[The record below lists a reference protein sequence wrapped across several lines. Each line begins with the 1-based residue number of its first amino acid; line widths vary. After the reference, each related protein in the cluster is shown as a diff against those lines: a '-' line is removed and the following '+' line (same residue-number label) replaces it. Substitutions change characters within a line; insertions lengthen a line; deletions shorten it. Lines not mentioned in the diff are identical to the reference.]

1 MTMSETGSQTLV
13 NPKTGDLAF
22 KIFSFESVNHF
33 DHVQRLGYYTMIL
46 VRTGRGKLKADFS
59 AHHFSENSLVC
70 FSPFQP
76 FMLETGDTIKGWCI
90 HFHPDFF
97 CIQKHQQETACNGIL
112 FNNIY
117 NPPLFHMDFS
127 GTEKLLSVV
136 ESMRIEISNPGLS
149 QYDLLKSQLK
159 IFLITASRIKLNR
172 NPNTAAGYTVKH
184 PLILQNL
191 KIAIEKNFKS
201 KHSASDYAGLLHISP
216 KALARICKQ
225 YFHKTL
231 TDLIAERIVIE
242 AKRGLYLTSKS
253 VKEIAWELGYE
264 DEHYFSRFF
273 KRNAEISPQYYR
285 DTIGFAKAEGL
296 LSAEVFSG
304 VSAN

>member
-1 MTMSETGSQTLV
+1 
-13 NPKTGDLAF
+13 
-22 KIFSFESVNHF
+22 
-33 DHVQRLGYYTMIL
+33 
-46 VRTGRGKLKADFS
+46 
-59 AHHFSENSLVC
+59 
-70 FSPFQP
+70 
-76 FMLETGDTIKGWCI
+76 
-90 HFHPDFF
+90 
-97 CIQKHQQETACNGIL
+97 
-112 FNNIY
+112 
-117 NPPLFHMDFS
+117 
-127 GTEKLLSVV
+127 
-136 ESMRIEISNPGLS
+136 
-149 QYDLLKSQLK
+149 
-159 IFLITASRIKLNR
+159 
-172 NPNTAAGYTVKH
+172 
-184 PLILQNL
+184 
-191 KIAIEKNFKS
+191 
-201 KHSASDYAGLLHISP
+201 LLHISP

>member
-1 MTMSETGSQTLV
+1 MNMSETGSQTLL
-13 NPKTGDLAF
+13 NPQSGNLAF
-22 KIFSFESVNHF
+22 KIFGFETICHF

-46 VRTGRGKLKADFS
+46 VLAGKGKLKADFS
-59 AHHFSENSLVC
+59 DHHFSENSLMC

-76 FMLETGDTIKGWCI
+76 FMLETDDTLKGLCI

-117 NPPLFHMDFS
+117 DPPLLHMDFPET
-127 GTEKLLSVV
+127 GKLLPVI
-136 ESMRIEISNPGLS
+136 ESMRTEMRNPGLS
-149 QYDLLKSQLK
+149 QYDLLISQLK
-159 IFLITASRIKLNR
+159 IFLITAARIKLSR
-172 NPNTAAGYTVKH
+172 TPNTTADFPGKQ
-184 PLILQNL
+184 PLVLQEL
-191 KIAIEKNFKS
+191 KGAIETHFKS
-201 KHSASDYAGLLHISP
+201 KHTASDYAGLLHISP
-216 KALARICKQ
+216 KALAKTCKQ

-242 AKRGLYLTSKS
+242 AKRELYLTSKS

-285 DTIGFAKAEGL
+285 DTIGFARAEGFL
-296 LSAEVFSG
+296 TPEVISG
-304 VSAN
+304 ASAN